1 MSMSARSRMLAGFLL
16 ANIAIA
22 TVAAIVFLNRPA
34 TPPLIQG
41 VLLPDSRA
49 LQDFSLLDHNN
60 AVFTNENLKGRWH
73 LVSYGFTTCPD
84 ICPTTLSQLSI
95 VATTLEK
102 EDREDLRYLFYT
114 VDHRRDTVGQ
124 MASYVPFFHPEFIG
138 LTHVDNSENPHL
150 PFEKSL
156 GITAQLIP
164 DSEPGTE
171 PDANSYSVNH
181 GVTLFL
187 INPAGELQAIFQPDT
202 KTPGAHSFDPEIILR
217 DYLAIRDYLG

>member
-1 MSMSARSRMLAGFLL
+1 MSARSRMLVGFLL
-16 ANIAIA
+16 ANIAIV

-41 VLLPDSRA
+41 VLLPQSRA

-60 AVFTNENLKGRWH
+60 EIFTNENLKGRWH

-102 EDREDLRYLFYT
+102 KNGGDIGYLFYT
-114 VDHRRDTVGQ
+114 VDHRRDTVSQ

-150 PFEKSL
+150 AFEKSL
-156 GITAQLIP
+156 GIAAQLIP
-164 DSEPGTE
+164 ENEPDSN
-171 PDANSYSVNH
+171 PDANNYSVNH
-181 GVTLFL
+181 GVALFL
-187 INPAGELQAIFQPDT
+187 INPAGELQAILKPDT
-202 KTPGAHSFDPEIILR
+202 KNPGMHSFDPKIILR

>member
-1 MSMSARSRMLAGFLL
+1 
-16 ANIAIA
+16 
-22 TVAAIVFLNRPA
+22 
-34 TPPLIQG
+34 
-41 VLLPDSRA
+41 
-49 LQDFSLLDHNN
+49 
-60 AVFTNENLKGRWH
+60 
-73 LVSYGFTTCPD
+73 
-84 ICPTTLSQLSI
+84 
-95 VATTLEK
+95 
-102 EDREDLRYLFYT
+102 
-114 VDHRRDTVGQ
+114 

-171 PDANSYSVNH
+171 PDANNYSVNH